1 MIVLTKKM
9 YFVLFDNACFIFVLS
24 QEGSLL
30 NRRLRMRDTLLSAV
44 RLTLTCLFPDKPS
57 APEGPLEISDVH
69 KEGCKLKWN
78 PPEDDG
84 GVPITEYLV
93 EKFDPEVGE

>member
-1 MIVLTKKM
+1 
-9 YFVLFDNACFIFVLS
+9 
-24 QEGSLL
+24 
-30 NRRLRMRDTLLSAV
+30 MRS
-44 RLTLTCLFPDKPS
+44 FSDKPS
-57 APEGPLEISDVH
+57 SPEGPLEISGVH

-93 EKFDPEVGE
+93 EKFDPEIGQYFPVVTAD